1 MTIDSNGYVGI
12 GTTNPAL
19 KLHVVSTGSATYS
32 GSSAGTNIGLH
43 LANLES
49 GAAGRTIGIGFSS
62 ESNAEVYL
70 NCVTSSNNNGGD
82 FVIASRNGGTRAEKL
97 RIEAGGAVLPGGD
110 STQNLGSTS
119 KRWDNLYVNDMHFS
133 NEGSDGND
141 VDGTTGDWTLQEG
154 EEHLYIIN
162 NKSGKKFKF
171 SLEEVE

>member
-1 MTIDSNGYVGI
+1 MTLSTAG
-12 GTTNPAL
+12 AL
-19 KLHVVSTGSATYS
+19 
-32 GSSAGTNIGLH
+32 
-43 LANLES
+43 
-49 GAAGRTIGIGFSS
+49 
-62 ESNAEVYL
+62 
-70 NCVTSSNNNGGD
+70 
-82 FVIASRNGGTRAEKL
+82 
-97 RIEAGGAVLPGGD
+97 LPGGD